1 MNSNGCGDP
10 FHETVGLVTLEDII
24 EEIIQQE
31 INDETDIFTDNKSKK
46 KRKKDRYK
54 NKDFKLFLGTRTHHR
69 VIISPQVKCSSQ
81 TSLEL
86 LVLSHDPVYYAKHC
100 LDRLCRCRWL
110 SCSSSPL
117 QSEPSQPSCAA
128 NGSCS
133 DCSGPVIIEYL
144 PNLPI
149 LCGY

>member
-81 TSLEL
+81 TSQQQ
-86 LVLSHDPVYYAKHC
+86 SFGA
-100 LDRLCRCRWL
+100 RTF
-110 SCSSSPL
+110 STCS
-117 QSEPSQPSCAA
+117 
-128 NGSCS
+128 
-133 DCSGPVIIEYL
+133 
-144 PNLPI
+144 
-149 LCGY
+149 